1 VAESTHSRA
10 SKAKTEE
17 ADAAPQAAEQVA
29 VEEQSAG
36 DAEAS
41 GPPSSL
47 PVAQLIENS
56 GPLLG
61 QPSWVAGPAM
71 ADRLPD
77 EEITIDFAKSLV
89 QQWLD
94 RPVEV
99 DPATEE
105 A

>member
-1 VAESTHSRA
+1 MAESSRT
-10 SKAKTEE
+10 SKAAAAKAE
-17 ADAAPQAAEQVA
+17 DDAPQAAQMSVGA
-29 VEEQSAG
+29 EET
-36 DAEAS
+36 

-61 QPSWVAGPAM
+61 QPPWVVGPAL
-71 ADRLPD
+71 ADRQPD
-77 EEITIDFAKSLV
+77 EELTIDFAKGVV
-89 QQWLD
+89 QEWLD

-99 DPATEE
+99 DPATQE